1 MTSARLPLG
10 TRLKTG
16 GARFLLAAM
25 ALIATLPIHAEPAAA
40 QERRYYLEERR
51 YEQPRRRTLMD
62 LFFNDRSRRDSS
74 VMDMQ
79 PRRKRRAAPAP
90 APTTAGAPRR
100 PVRTAPAT
108 SVTSVP
114 TKPEPAQKLDNARKV
129 LVVGDFLAGRLAG
142 GLEAAFAENPGVVVV
157 DEGKTASG
165 LVRQDHYDW
174 PQGLPQLIANE
185 KPALVVVMIG
195 ANDRQQIDSN
205 DAREKFRTERWF
217 EIYKQRVQEF
227 GQIVRDH
234 DLPLLWVGLPAFQS
248 ASMTADAVTLN
259 TIYRTQTEEIGG
271 EFVDIWD
278 GFVDEEGKFVITG
291 SDVNGQQVRLRSS
304 DGINMT
310 EAGRRKLAFYVEKV
324 ARRHL
329 GDAPAADMVN
339 LDGSNLPAL
348 PVLPGTPNTG
358 IVSTQPIALS
368 DPDLDGGQ
376 ELLGAGA
383 PAPATS
389 QSARDLLVTRGE
401 LPQAPVG
408 RVDDYRIKTT
418 Q

>member
-1 MTSARLPLG
+1 MKSALLPVWERIKSFG
-10 TRLKTG
+10 TRLVI
-16 GARFLLAAM
+16 AM
-25 ALIATLPIHAEPAAA
+25 TAVTIALPAIVTPASA

-51 YEQPRRRTLMD
+51 YERPQRRNLMD
-62 LFFNDRSRRDSS
+62 MFFGERREYQRDRS
-74 VMDMQ
+74 VIDME
-79 PRRKRRAAPAP
+79 PRRKRRAAPP
-90 APTTAGAPRR
+90 PAPRR
-100 PVRTAPAT
+100 AVRPVPAAPVIAAE
-108 SVTSVP
+108 P
-114 TKPEPAQKLDNARKV
+114 TPEPVQKLENAKKV

-157 DEGKTASG
+157 DHAETASG

-174 PQGLPQLIANE
+174 PQALPELIANE

-195 ANDRQQIDSN
+195 ANDRQQIDSS
-205 DAREKFRTERWF
+205 DQREKFRTERWF

-227 GQIVRDH
+227 GQIARDH

-259 TIYRTQTEEIGG
+259 SIFRTQAEEIGG

-278 GFVDEEGKFVITG
+278 GFVDEDGKFIVTG
-291 SDVNGQQVRLRSS
+291 SDVNGQQVRLRSA

-329 GDAPAADMVN
+329 GDVPPAEMIN

-348 PVLPGTPNTG
+348 PVLPGTPITAV
-358 IVSTQPIALS
+358 VSTQPIALS
-368 DPDLDGGQ
+368 DPDLDGGKD
-376 ELLGAGA
+376 LLGASA
-383 PAPATS
+383 PTPANT
-389 QSARDLLVTRGE
+389 QSPRDLLVTRGE
-401 LPQAPVG
+401 LPEAPAG

>member
-1 MTSARLPLG
+1 MKSARLPVWERTKSFA
-10 TRLKTG
+10 TRLVI
-16 GARFLLAAM
+16 AM
-25 ALIATLPIHAEPAAA
+25 TAVTVALPAITTPASA

-51 YEQPRRRTLMD
+51 YERPQRRNLMD
-62 LFFNDRSRRDSS
+62 MFFGERRQYQRDRS
-74 VMDMQ
+74 VIDME

-90 APTTAGAPRR
+90 APRRAVR
-100 PVRTAPAT
+100 PVPAAPVIAAE
-108 SVTSVP
+108 P
-114 TKPEPAQKLDNARKV
+114 RPEPVQKLENAKKV

-142 GLEAAFAENPGVVVV
+142 GLEAAFAENPGVVVI
-157 DEGKTASG
+157 DHAETASG

-174 PQGLPQLIANE
+174 PQALPELIANE

-195 ANDRQQIDSN
+195 ANDRQQIDSS
-205 DAREKFRTERWF
+205 DEREKFRTERWF

-227 GQIVRDH
+227 GQIARDH

-259 TIYRTQTEEIGG
+259 SIFRTQAEEIGG

-278 GFVDEEGKFVITG
+278 GFVDEDGKFVVTG

-329 GDAPAADMVN
+329 GDVPPAEMVN

-348 PVLPGTPNTG
+348 PVLPGMPATA
-358 IVSTQPIALS
+358 IVSTQPIAIS
-368 DPDLDGGQ
+368 DPDFDGGKD
-376 ELLGAGA
+376 LLGGSA
-383 PAPATS
+383 PTPTNT
-389 QSARDLLVTRGE
+389 QSPRDLLVTRGE
-401 LPQAPVG
+401 LPEAPVG